1 MSKILV
7 NNNGFDVEIADTGVT
22 VAASSN
28 YTIPPQNYLDFAA
41 SSDVIV
47 LIANGTLVLNDGGSD
62 ILVVSQAIDIIKG
75 WCPSAPETP
84 TTPFFFDYSDNVSGD
99 DSVTLLTYTIPDLQN
114 LFITRLEVSCRI
126 EALVQ
131 VFLNGICIGNLRTAA
146 SKPSASFQWSPNRQ
160 CVTGDILEVML
171 TKRVGTADVPVG
183 AHLMGVTTTT

>member
-62 ILVVSQAIDIIKG
+62 ILVVSQAIDIIPK
-75 WCPSAPETP
+75 SR
-84 TTPFFFDYSDNVSGD
+84 N
-99 DSVTLLTYTIPDLQN
+99 I
-114 LFITRLEVSCRI
+114 
-126 EALVQ
+126 
-131 VFLNGICIGNLRTAA
+131 LN
-146 SKPSASFQWSPNRQ
+146 
-160 CVTGDILEVML
+160 
-171 TKRVGTADVPVG
+171 
-183 AHLMGVTTTT
+183 